1 MQVKEKEEKDLKAQ
15 LERKNALLLTRL
27 ADMGAQGNLIPASSP
42 TSSMDQIAGPS
53 GIEENDAVSSSPSI
67 ENKTH
72 SVTMEEED
80 ENMVIDII
88 HDSEDDTSSTTSGS
102 DGGTTSTSH
111 KYEL

>member
-1 MQVKEKEEKDLKAQ
+1 
-15 LERKNALLLTRL
+15 
-27 ADMGAQGNLIPASSP
+27 MGAQGNLIPASSP
-42 TSSMDQIAGPS
+42 TSSSMEQLPGPS
-53 GIEENDAVSSSPSI
+53 GVEENDAAVSTSPSI
-67 ENKTH
+67 ENKTN
-72 SVTMEEED
+72 SVTMEEEE